1 MSRKNPLPVRSANTL
16 RVPLTEGSAASIAVP
31 IFSISAKSAPEIF
44 SPTGVRMPVVSMSIR
59 PLIGIVQAFETPG
72 YVSAAFISSISCSS
86 EM

>member
-1 MSRKNPLPVRSANTL
+1 VRSANTL
-16 RVPLTEGSAASIAVP
+16 RVPLTDGSIASIAVP
-31 IFSISAKSAPEIF
+31 MFSISAVSAPEIL

-72 YVSAAFISSISCSS
+72 YVRAAFISATSCSS